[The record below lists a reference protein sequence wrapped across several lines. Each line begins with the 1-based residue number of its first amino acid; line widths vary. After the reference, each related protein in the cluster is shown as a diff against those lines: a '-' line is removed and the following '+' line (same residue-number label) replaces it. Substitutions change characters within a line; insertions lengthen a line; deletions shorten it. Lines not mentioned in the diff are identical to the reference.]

1 MGSWG
6 ARGVR
11 SGDPDVPKPG
21 GFHRWCELDVV
32 GVLGTDARIGLS
44 GCEGLGLAVSVL
56 VELVGVVVG
65 GPQGIGPASSIV
77 VQYEGLQAW

>member
-1 MGSWG
+1 M
-6 ARGVR
+6 R
-11 SGDPDVPKPG
+11 SGDPGVSGPE

-44 GCEGLGLAVSVL
+44 GCDGLGLAVSVF

-65 GPQGIGPASSIV
+65 GQQGSGPASSIV
-77 VQYEGLQAW
+77 VQCVGLQSR

>member
-11 SGDPDVPKPG
+11 SGDPGVPGSKE
-21 GFHRWCELDVV
+21 FYRWCELDVF

-44 GCEGLGLAVSVL
+44 GCDGLGLAVSVL

-65 GPQGIGPASSIV
+65 GQQGSGPASSIV
-77 VQYEGLQAW
+77 VQCVGLQSW